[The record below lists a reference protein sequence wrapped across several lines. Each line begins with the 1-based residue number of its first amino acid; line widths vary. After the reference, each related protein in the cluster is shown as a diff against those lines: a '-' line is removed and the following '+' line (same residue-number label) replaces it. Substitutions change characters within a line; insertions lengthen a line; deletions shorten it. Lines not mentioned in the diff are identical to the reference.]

1 MASIGDRIKDLRES
15 EGLTQIQ
22 LSKKLNISNTTLSQY
37 ESGVRVPSDE
47 IKIKIAIIFDV
58 SLNYLMGRTDIKTT
72 MSKDGQQLSEVQ
84 KSVLLSVSNLSVA
97 DLQKVIDYAELLKL
111 RQSQQDD

>member
-1 MASIGDRIKDLRES
+1 MASIGERIKSLRET

-37 ESGVRVPSDE
+37 ENGQRVPGDE
-47 IKIKIAIIFDV
+47 IKTKIAIIFDV
-58 SLNYLMGRTDIKTT
+58 SLDYLMGRTDIKTT
-72 MSKDGQQLSEVQ
+72 MSQDGQQLSEEQ
-84 KSVLLSVSNLSVA
+84 KRILLTVSDLSVA
-97 DLQKVIDYAELLKL
+97 DLKKVIDYAELLRL